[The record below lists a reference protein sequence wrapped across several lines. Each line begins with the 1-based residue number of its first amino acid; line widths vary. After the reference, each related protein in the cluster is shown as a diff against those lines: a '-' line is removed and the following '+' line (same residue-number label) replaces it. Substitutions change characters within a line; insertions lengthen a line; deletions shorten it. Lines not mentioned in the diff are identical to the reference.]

1 MDSKGCNMSVL
12 MQPWLAYGHISPF
25 LELAKKLIERDFHI
39 YFCSTPHNLNLIKKK
54 LNQNHLLSLQL
65 IELHLPSLP
74 DLPPHHHTTNG
85 LPTHLM
91 STLKTAFNRASSSFS
106 EILKTLKPDLVI
118 YDQNQPWAP
127 EIASSYNIP
136 AVYFSTFGAAVVSFA
151 FHMLKNSGEAF
162 PYPEI
167 HFHNFRSSMIRVPRE
182 PSGDNFKRDD
192 QCFLDSVKQS
202 CDIVLIKT
210 FREIEGKYIDYFSAL
225 SGKKLVPVG
234 PLIEEQS
241 TNEDENIEIMKWLD
255 MKKESST
262 VFVSFGSECFLTKE
276 EIEEVA
282 HGLEFSGVNFI
293 WVVRFPMGERV
304 RVDEVLPKGFLERV
318 GEERGLVVEG
328 WAPQA
333 KILGHASIGGFVS
346 HCGWNSVLES
356 MSFGVP
362 IIALPMQLDQPLNA
376 RLVEEVGVGVE
387 VTRDESGGL
396 QREEI
401 AQGITLVV
409 VEKNGEGVRTKA
421 RKCVDVMRL
430 KREEEIDGVVEELLS
445 ICRKGKLQ

>member
-1 MDSKGCNMSVL
+1 
-12 MQPWLAYGHISPF
+12 
-25 LELAKKLIERDFHI
+25 
-39 YFCSTPHNLNLIKKK
+39 
-54 LNQNHLLSLQL
+54 
-65 IELHLPSLP
+65 
-74 DLPPHHHTTNG
+74 
-85 LPTHLM
+85 
-91 STLKTAFNRASSSFS
+91 
-106 EILKTLKPDLVI
+106 
-118 YDQNQPWAP
+118 
-127 EIASSYNIP
+127 
-136 AVYFSTFGAAVVSFA
+136 
-151 FHMLKNSGEAF
+151 MLKNSGEAF

-167 HFHNFRSSMIRVPRE
+167 HFRNFRSSMIRVPRE
-182 PSGDNFKRDD
+182 PSDDNFKRDD
-192 QCFLDSVKQS
+192 QCFIDSVKQS

-376 RLVEEVGVGVE
+376 RLVEEVGLGVE
-387 VTRDESGGL
+387 VNRDESGGL

-401 AQGITLVV
+401 AQGIRLVV
-409 VEKNGEGVRTKA
+409 LEKNGEGVRTKA
-421 RKCVDVMRL
+421 RKCGDVMRL

-445 ICRKGKLQ
+445 ICRKGKRQ

>member
-25 LELAKKLIERDFHI
+25 LELAKKLIERNFRI
-39 YFCSTPHNLNLIKKK
+39 YFCSTPNNLNLIKKK
-54 LNQNHLLSLQL
+54 LNQNQLLSLQL
-65 IELHLPSLP
+65 IELHLPPLP

-91 STLKTAFNRASSSFS
+91 STLRTAFDSTSSSFS

-118 YDQNQPWAP
+118 CEPNQPWAP
-127 EIASSYNIP
+127 AIASSYNIP
-136 AVYFSTFGAAVVSFA
+136 AVHFSTFSAAVVSFA
-151 FHMLKNSGEAF
+151 LHMHKHSGEEF

-167 HFHNFRSSMIRVPRE
+167 HSRNFRSSMIRVPRE
-182 PSGDNFKRDD
+182 PSGDNSKRDVQVFFD
-192 QCFLDSVKQS
+192 TLKQS
-202 CDIVLIKT
+202 CDIILTKT

-241 TNEDENIEIMKWLD
+241 TNEDENIEVMKWLD

-276 EIEEVA
+276 EMEE
-282 HGLEFSGVNFI
+282 
-293 WVVRFPMGERV
+293 
-304 RVDEVLPKGFLERV
+304 
-318 GEERGLVVEG
+318 
-328 WAPQA
+328 
-333 KILGHASIGGFVS
+333 
-346 HCGWNSVLES
+346 
-356 MSFGVP
+356 
-362 IIALPMQLDQPLNA
+362 LDQPLNA

-401 AQGITLVV
+401 SQGIRLVV

-421 RKCVDVMRL
+421 REYGDVMRL
-430 KREEEIDGVVEELLS
+430 KRGEEIDEVVEELLA
-445 ICRKGKLQ
+445 ICRNGKRQ